1 MAAATSFPS
10 LAVPP
15 QDDNMEM
22 SSPQNRN
29 LDDDIDIDF
38 DDSNYDGGVQL
49 QDDEQMLTDGEQTRP
64 ATATD
69 DMMDDD
75 VQGEGF
81 HFEEQEAEMQD
92 TQDLGEQ
99 PTAPEEDEELIDYGD
114 DDYLIED
121 QEQSQIEDTAVEDV
135 TDEIEYGDEQQSDPA
150 VRDVEPE
157 LQAQQEQEQQA
168 VQASQETVDEEIVR
182 QPEEAGVA
190 VQESD
195 DVANAETLLE
205 VAPDV
210 AEEGVAV
217 THTDPAKEETAT
229 YPGNSTGTSE
239 QTFLAYS
246 EKEQTTAAQLENAE
260 TVEVPDE
267 GANAQPSTELLQNEG
282 EGVAEAPLALD
293 TSATATSTTYNREEN
308 PDTPTDTGLHPM
320 TLYYNGSSM
329 PLFKSKKL
337 QDGLLKDDNL
347 ANLSLAE
354 LMRNCRQRLALKLGI
369 AIPEEQELTL
379 AFDHLGLLLS
389 ENSRAA
395 YQHSLSDVLEVYL
408 QLHQNDGTVDSPA
421 LSMTLSHQQFTSQLA
436 VLQQAAASGKGMSAF
451 VQPQYEEYNE
461 QHDEYDT
468 HEHEEHEGEE
478 YYQEEQAY
486 YEDQAPIEEYTEDR
500 HDEQPSEL
508 PNGEQ
513 NPQGAPDSFEE
524 HEYAEEYQEDET
536 VPAEEYEYNE
546 EGQDGQNDDTQEAH
560 YNDSAAYYQ
569 EATDNYEQPEHG
581 VQPASY
587 AEQQHV
593 QLSAGYGVAHEAQEP
608 AASISAGT
616 EPSGVQIDE
625 SGRPSENAVEEVA
638 GKASSPAS
646 SQTAQGDPADGEYD
660 DWIDFDDDSDLTNG
674 STERADDT
682 QDDAAEQLAANAP
695 QQTVESDTAN
705 GEYDDWI
712 DFDDDSDLTS
722 GSLERTDDTQ
732 EIETGAAVAN
742 DQQQTV
748 DSEDFL
754 SGQDQ
759 AHINNDQHDNSA
771 QQVQVGNHDEQQTQG
786 EEEQDDISHDLTKRQ
801 EDDASFQHQPEDHD
815 EAAQG
820 DGQNQHGSGLAN
832 GDDHKHSKEHIQTA
846 QEKRLSNIDDD
857 IDFDE
862 ETTEQFEA
870 RKASEAG
877 LNASTSGS
885 PLGKRSREDD
895 EDDEIDF
902 DDDEPETKK
911 ARAG

>member
-1 MAAATSFPS
+1 MAATTSFPS

-75 VQGEGF
+75 LQGEGL

-121 QEQSQIEDTAVEDV
+121 QEQPQIEDTAVEDV
-135 TDEIEYGDEQQSDPA
+135 TDEIEYGDEQQGEPA
-150 VRDVEPE
+150 VHDVEPE
-157 LQAQQEQEQQA
+157 LQAQQEQHA
-168 VQASQETVDEEIVR
+168 VQATQETVDEEIVR
-182 QPEEAGVA
+182 QPDEAGVA
-190 VQESD
+190 VQEPD
-195 DVANAETLLE
+195 GVANSETVVE

-210 AEEGVAV
+210 AEQGVAA
-217 THTDPAKEETAT
+217 THAEPAKEETVT
-229 YPGNSTGTSE
+229 YPEQSTGTSE
-239 QTFLAYS
+239 QTFLADG
-246 EKEQTTAAQLENAE
+246 EKEQATAAQLENAE
-260 TVEVPDE
+260 NVEVPDE
-267 GANAQPSTELLQNEG
+267 EAYAQPSTELLQNEG
-282 EGVAEAPLALD
+282 ESVVEAPLALD

-369 AIPEEQELTL
+369 TIPEEQEMTL

-395 YQHSLSDVLEVYL
+395 YQHSLTDVLEVYL

-436 VLQQAAASGKGMSAF
+436 VLQEAAASGKGMSAF

-461 QHDEYDT
+461 QHEEYDS

-478 YYQEEQAY
+478 YYEEEQAY
-486 YEDQAPIEEYTEDR
+486 YEDQAPTEEYTEDR

-513 NPQGAPDSFEE
+513 NLQEGAPDSYEE
-524 HEYAEEYQEDET
+524 HEYADEYQEDET
-536 VPAEEYEYNE
+536 VPAENSEYNE

-560 YNDSAAYYQ
+560 YDDPAAYYQ
-569 EATDNYEQPEHG
+569 EATENYENSEHG
-581 VQPASY
+581 VQPASD

-593 QLSAGYGVAHEAQEP
+593 QPSADYGVAHEAQEP

-616 EPSGVQIDE
+616 EPSGIQMNE
-625 SGRPSENAVEEVA
+625 SGKPLENAVEEVA
-638 GKASSPAS
+638 GKAPSPAS
-646 SQTAQGDPADGEYD
+646 SQTAQGDTADGEYD

-674 STERADDT
+674 SIERADDIR
-682 QDDAAEQLAANAP
+682 DNAAEQTVADAQ
-695 QQTVESDTAN
+695 QQTVKSDTAN

-732 EIETGAAVAN
+732 ENETEAAVAN
-742 DQQQTV
+742 DQQQIF

-754 SGQDQ
+754 NGQDQ
-759 AHINNDQHDNSA
+759 AHANNDQHDSSV
-771 QQVQVGNHDEQQTQG
+771 QQVQLESQGEQQTHGQ
-786 EEEQDDISHDLTKRQ
+786 EEQDDFPHDLTEHQ
-801 EDDASFQHQPEDHD
+801 ENDASFQRRPEDHD

-820 DGQNQHGSGLAN
+820 DGQIQHGSDPAN
-832 GDDHKHSKEHIQTA
+832 GGDHEHTKEHIQTA

-895 EDDEIDF
+895 DDDEIDF
-902 DDDEPETKK
+902 DDEEPETKK

>member
-1 MAAATSFPS
+1 MAATTSFPS

-75 VQGEGF
+75 LQGEGF

-121 QEQSQIEDTAVEDV
+121 QEQPQIEDTAVEDV
-135 TDEIEYGDEQQSDPA
+135 TDEIEYGDEHQGEPA
-150 VRDVEPE
+150 VHDVEPE
-157 LQAQQEQEQQA
+157 LQAQQEQHA

-190 VQESD
+190 VQEPD
-195 DVANAETLLE
+195 GVANSETFVE

-210 AEEGVAV
+210 AEQGVAA
-217 THTDPAKEETAT
+217 THAEPAKEETVT
-229 YPGNSTGTSE
+229 YPEQSTGTSE
-239 QTFLAYS
+239 QAFLADG
-246 EKEQTTAAQLENAE
+246 EKEQATAAQLENAE
-260 TVEVPDE
+260 NVEVPDE
-267 GANAQPSTELLQNEG
+267 EAYAQPSTELLQNEG
-282 EGVAEAPLALD
+282 EGVVEAPLALD

-320 TLYYNGSSM
+320 TLYYSGSSM

-369 AIPEEQELTL
+369 TIPEEQEMTL

-395 YQHSLSDVLEVYL
+395 YQHSLTDVLEVYL

-461 QHDEYDT
+461 QHEEYDN

-486 YEDQAPIEEYTEDR
+486 YEDQAPTEEYTEER
-500 HDEQPSEL
+500 ADEQPSEL
-508 PNGEQ
+508 SNGEQ
-513 NPQGAPDSFEE
+513 NLHEGAPDSYEE
-524 HEYAEEYQEDET
+524 HEYADEYQEDET

-546 EGQDGQNDDTQEAH
+546 EGQDSQNDDTQEAH
-560 YNDSAAYYQ
+560 YDDPAAYYQ
-569 EATDNYEQPEHG
+569 EATETYEHSEHG
-581 VQPASY
+581 VQPASD

-593 QLSAGYGVAHEAQEP
+593 QPSADHGVAHEAQEP
-608 AASISAGT
+608 AASISEGT
-616 EPSGVQIDE
+616 ESSGVQINE
-625 SGRPSENAVEEVA
+625 SGKPLENAVEEVA
-638 GKASSPAS
+638 GKAPSPAS
-646 SQTAQGDPADGEYD
+646 SQTAQGDTADGEYD

-674 STERADDT
+674 SIERADDT
-682 QDDAAEQLAANAP
+682 QDNAAEQTVADAQ
-695 QQTVESDTAN
+695 QQTVKSNTAN

-722 GSLERTDDTQ
+722 GSPERTDDTQ
-732 EIETGAAVAN
+732 ESETEAAVAN
-742 DQQQTV
+742 DQQQIF

-754 SGQDQ
+754 NGQDQ
-759 AHINNDQHDNSA
+759 AHANNDQHDSSV
-771 QQVQVGNHDEQQTQG
+771 QQVQLESQDEQQTQG
-786 EEEQDDISHDLTKRQ
+786 QEKQDDFSHGLTEHQ
-801 EDDASFQHQPEDHD
+801 ENDASFQRQSEDHD

-820 DGQNQHGSGLAN
+820 DGQIQHGSDPAN
-832 GDDHKHSKEHIQTA
+832 GGDHEHTKEHIQTA

-895 EDDEIDF
+895 DDDEIDF
-902 DDDEPETKK
+902 DDEEPETKK

>member
-1 MAAATSFPS
+1 MAATTSFPS

-99 PTAPEEDEELIDYGD
+99 PTGPEEDEELIDYGD

-121 QEQSQIEDTAVEDV
+121 QEQPQIEDTAVEDI
-135 TDEIEYGDEQQSDPA
+135 TDEIEYGDEQQGEPA
-150 VRDVEPE
+150 VHDVEPE
-157 LQAQQEQEQQA
+157 LQAQQEQHA

-182 QPEEAGVA
+182 QPDEAGVA
-190 VQESD
+190 VQEPD
-195 DVANAETLLE
+195 GVANSETAVE

-210 AEEGVAV
+210 AEQGVAA
-217 THTDPAKEETAT
+217 THAEPAKEETVT
-229 YPGNSTGTSE
+229 YPEQSTGTSE
-239 QTFLAYS
+239 QALLADG
-246 EKEQTTAAQLENAE
+246 EKEQATAAQLEDAE
-260 TVEVPDE
+260 NVEVPDE
-267 GANAQPSTELLQNEG
+267 EAYAQPSTELRQNEG
-282 EGVAEAPLALD
+282 EGVLEAPLALD

-369 AIPEEQELTL
+369 TIPEEQEMTL

-395 YQHSLSDVLEVYL
+395 YQHSLTDVLEVYL
-408 QLHQNDGTVDSPA
+408 QLHQNDGTIDSPA

-461 QHDEYDT
+461 QHEEYDS

-486 YEDQAPIEEYTEDR
+486 YEDQAPTEEYTEDR

-513 NPQGAPDSFEE
+513 NLQEGAPDSYEE
-524 HEYAEEYQEDET
+524 HEYADEYQEDET
-536 VPAEEYEYNE
+536 VPAEDFEYNE

-560 YNDSAAYYQ
+560 YDDPAAYYQ
-569 EATDNYEQPEHG
+569 EATENYEHSAHG
-581 VQPASY
+581 VQPASD

-593 QLSAGYGVAHEAQEP
+593 QPGADYGVAHEAQEP

-616 EPSGVQIDE
+616 EPSGVQINE
-625 SGRPSENAVEEVA
+625 SGKPLENAVEEVA
-638 GKASSPAS
+638 GKAPSPAS
-646 SQTAQGDPADGEYD
+646 SQTAQGDTADGEYD

-674 STERADDT
+674 SIERADDT
-682 QDDAAEQLAANAP
+682 QDNAAEQTVADAQ
-695 QQTVESDTAN
+695 QQTVKSDTAN

-732 EIETGAAVAN
+732 ENETEAAVAN
-742 DQQQTV
+742 DQQQIF

-754 SGQDQ
+754 NGQDQ
-759 AHINNDQHDNSA
+759 AHANNDQHDSSV
-771 QQVQVGNHDEQQTQG
+771 QQVQLESQDEQQTQDQ
-786 EEEQDDISHDLTKRQ
+786 EEQYDFPHDLTDNQ
-801 EDDASFQHQPEDHD
+801 ENDASFQRQPEDHD
-815 EAAQG
+815 EAAQD
-820 DGQNQHGSGLAN
+820 DGQIQHGSDPAN
-832 GDDHKHSKEHIQTA
+832 GGDHEHTNEHIQTA

-895 EDDEIDF
+895 DDDEIDF
-902 DDDEPETKK
+902 DDEEPETKK

>member
-1 MAAATSFPS
+1 MAATTSFPS

-81 HFEEQEAEMQD
+81 HFDEQEAEMQD

-99 PTAPEEDEELIDYGD
+99 PTAQEEDEELIDYGD
-114 DDYLIED
+114 DDYFIED
-121 QEQSQIEDTAVEDV
+121 HQQPQIEDTAVEDV
-135 TDEIEYGDEQQSDPA
+135 NDEIEYGDEQQVEPT
-150 VRDVEPE
+150 VHNFEPE
-157 LQAQQEQEQQA
+157 LQAQQEQQA

-182 QPEEAGVA
+182 QPEETGVVVQEPVDVATAEALVEVVPGVA
-190 VQESD
+190 EQG
-195 DVANAETLLE
+195 N
-205 VAPDV
+205 
-210 AEEGVAV
+210 AV
-217 THTDPAKEETAT
+217 TQAEPATEETIA
-229 YPGNSTGTSE
+229 YPEKSYGTSE
-239 QTFLAYS
+239 QASFADG
-246 EKEQTTAAQLENAE
+246 EHEQTLAAQPENVDP
-260 TVEVPDE
+260 VEVPDE
-267 GANAQPSTELLQNEG
+267 EAYAQPSAEVRQNEG
-282 EGVAEAPLALD
+282 EGAAGDSLALD
-293 TSATATSTTYNREEN
+293 ATATATSTTYDREEN
-308 PDTPTDTGLHPM
+308 PGTPTDTGLHPM
-320 TLYYNGSSM
+320 TLYYNASSM
-329 PLFKSKKL
+329 PLFKSKKV

-369 AIPEEQELTL
+369 TIPDEQEMTL

-395 YQHSLSDVLEVYL
+395 YQHSLTDVLEVYL
-408 QLHQNDGTVDSPA
+408 QLHQNDGTVDIPA
-421 LSMTLSHQQFTSQLA
+421 LSMTLSHQQFSQLA

-451 VQPQYEEYNE
+451 VQPQYEEDDA
-461 QHDEYDT
+461 QHEEYDNQ
-468 HEHEEHEGEE
+468 HEQHEGEE
-478 YYQEEQAY
+478 YYQEDQAC
-486 YEDQAPIEEYTEDR
+486 YEEQAPIEEYTEDR

-513 NPQGAPDSFEE
+513 NLQEGAPDSHED
-524 HEYAEEYQEDET
+524 HEYAEEYHGDET

-546 EGQDGQNDDTQEAH
+546 KGQDGQNDDTQEH
-560 YNDSAAYYQ
+560 YDDPAAYYQ
-569 EATDNYEQPEHG
+569 EATEYYEQPEHG
-581 VQPASY
+581 VQPAPD
-587 AEQQHV
+587 AEQQDV
-593 QLSAGYGVAHEAQEP
+593 QPSADYGVAHEAQEP

-616 EPSGVQIDE
+616 EPSGVHTNE
-625 SGRPSENAVEEVA
+625 SGNSLEHAGEEVA
-638 GKASSPAS
+638 GRAASPAS
-646 SQTAQGDPADGEYD
+646 SQTVQRDTADGEYD

-674 STERADDT
+674 SIERADDE
-682 QDDAAEQLAANAP
+682 QENAAEHVVADAQ
-695 QQTVESDTAN
+695 QQTVERDTAD

-722 GSLERTDDTQ
+722 GSVERTDDTQ
-732 EIETGAAVAN
+732 ENENEATDAN
-742 DQQQTV
+742 DQQQIV

-754 SGQDQ
+754 DGQDQ
-759 AHINNDQHDNSA
+759 AHANNDQHDSSV
-771 QQVQVGNHDEQQTQG
+771 QHVQVENYDEQQTQDQ
-786 EEEQDDISHDLTKRQ
+786 EEQDDFPHDLTEQQ
-801 EDDASFQHQPEDHD
+801 ENDASLEHQPEDHD
-815 EAAQG
+815 EAAQEVG
-820 DGQNQHGSGLAN
+820 RVQSGSGLAN
-832 GDDHKHSKEHIQTA
+832 GGGHEHTKEHIQTA

-862 ETTEQFEA
+862 ETTEQHEA

-877 LNASTSGS
+877 LNASTSDS
-885 PLGKRSREDD
+885 PLGKRSRDD
-895 EDDEIDF
+895 YDDDEIDF

-911 ARAG
+911 TRSD

>member
-81 HFEEQEAEMQD
+81 HFEQEAEMQD
-92 TQDLGEQ
+92 TQDLGDQ
-99 PTAPEEDEELIDYGD
+99 PTAQEEDEELIDYGD
-114 DDYLIED
+114 DDYFIED
-121 QEQSQIEDTAVEDV
+121 QQQPQIEEDTAVEDV
-135 TDEIEYGDEQQSDPA
+135 TDEIEYGDEQQGEPIVHDL
-150 VRDVEPE
+150 EPE
-157 LQAQQEQEQQA
+157 LQARPEQQA

-190 VQESD
+190 VQEPV
-195 DVANAETLLE
+195 DVATAEVLVE
-205 VAPDV
+205 VMPGATEQVD
-210 AEEGVAV
+210 AV
-217 THTDPAKEETAT
+217 THAAPATEETVT
-229 YPGNSTGTSE
+229 YPEQSTGTSE
-239 QTFLAYS
+239 QASFADG
-246 EKEQTTAAQLENAE
+246 EKRQTVAAQPENAE
-260 TVEVPDE
+260 PAEVPDE
-267 GANAQPSTELLQNEG
+267 DAYAQPSAEIRQNEG
-282 EGVAEAPLALD
+282 EGAAEDPLAID
-293 TSATATSTTYNREEN
+293 TTATATSTTYDREEN
-308 PDTPTDTGLHPM
+308 PGTPTDTGLHPM

-369 AIPEEQELTL
+369 TIPEEQEMTL

-395 YQHSLSDVLEVYL
+395 YQHSLTDVLEVYL
-408 QLHQNDGTVDSPA
+408 QLHQNDGTDDSPA

-461 QHDEYDT
+461 QHEEYDNR
-468 HEHEEHEGEE
+468 ENEQHEGEE
-478 YYQEEQAY
+478 YYQEDQTY
-486 YEDQAPIEEYTEDR
+486 YEEQAPIEEYTEDR
-500 HDEQPSEL
+500 HDEQPSKL
-508 PNGEQ
+508 INGEQ
-513 NPQGAPDSFEE
+513 NLEQGATDSYEE
-524 HEYAEEYQEDET
+524 HQDAEEYQEDDT
-536 VPAEEYEYNE
+536 VPPEEYEYDE
-546 EGQDGQNDDTQEAH
+546 EGQDDQNDDTLEAH
-560 YNDSAAYYQ
+560 YDDHAAYYQ
-569 EATDNYEQPEHG
+569 EATENSEKPEHG
-581 VQPASY
+581 AQPVSE
-587 AEQQHV
+587 AEKQHV
-593 QLSAGYGVAHEAQEP
+593 QPSADSGVAHEAQEP
-608 AASISAGT
+608 AASISAGS
-616 EPSGVQIDE
+616 EPSGVQTNE
-625 SGRPSENAVEEVA
+625 SGKLPENAVEEVVGNVA
-638 GKASSPAS
+638 SPAS
-646 SQTAQGDPADGEYD
+646 SQTAQGNTADGEYN

-674 STERADDT
+674 SAERADDK
-682 QDDAAEQLAANAP
+682 QEKAAEHMVADAH
-695 QQTVESDTAN
+695 QQIVESDTAN

-732 EIETGAAVAN
+732 ENGTEAAVAN
-742 DQQQTV
+742 DQQHLGE
-748 DSEDFL
+748 SEDFL
-754 SGQDQ
+754 NGQDQ
-759 AHINNDQHDNSA
+759 ARAENNPHDSSVQQA
-771 QQVQVGNHDEQQTQG
+771 QVESHDEQQTHDQ
-786 EEEQDDISHDLTKRQ
+786 EERDGFPHDLTEHQ
-801 EDDASFQHQPEDHD
+801 ENDASLEYQPEDHD
-815 EAAQG
+815 EAARG
-820 DGQNQHGSGLAN
+820 DGQTQHGPDPAN
-832 GDDHKHSKEHIQTA
+832 GSDHEHNKEHIQTA
-846 QEKRLSNIDDD
+846 QEKRISNIDED

-885 PLGKRSREDD
+885 PLGKRSRQDD
-895 EDDEIDF
+895 DDDEIDF

-911 ARAG
+911 ARAD

>member
-1 MAAATSFPS
+1 MAATTSFSS

-22 SSPQNRN
+22 SSPQNRD

-49 QDDEQMLTDGEQTRP
+49 QDDEQMLTDGEPTRP

-99 PTAPEEDEELIDYGD
+99 PTAQEEDEELIDYGD
-114 DDYLIED
+114 DDYFIED
-121 QEQSQIEDTAVEDV
+121 HQQPQIEDTAVEDV
-135 TDEIEYGDEQQSDPA
+135 TDEIEYGDEQQGEPTVHDF
-150 VRDVEPE
+150 EPE
-157 LQAQQEQEQQA
+157 LQAHQEQQA
-168 VQASQETVDEEIVR
+168 VHASQETVDEEIVR
-182 QPEEAGVA
+182 QPEEADVA
-190 VQESD
+190 VQEPV
-195 DVANAETLLE
+195 DVATAEALVE
-205 VAPDV
+205 VVPSAAEQGESVTQAEPA
-210 AEEGVAV
+210 AEEIA
-217 THTDPAKEETAT
+217 A
-229 YPGNSTGTSE
+229 YPEQSTGTSE
-239 QTFLAYS
+239 QASFADG
-246 EKEQTTAAQLENAE
+246 EKEQTLAAQPENVE
-260 TVEVPDE
+260 PVEVPDE
-267 GANAQPSTELLQNEG
+267 DAYAQPSAEVRQNEG
-282 EGVAEAPLALD
+282 EHISEKPLALD
-293 TSATATSTTYNREEN
+293 TTATATSNTYDCEDN
-308 PDTPTDTGLHPM
+308 PGTPTDTGLHPM

-369 AIPEEQELTL
+369 TIPEEQEMTL

-395 YQHSLSDVLEVYL
+395 YQHSLTDVLEVYL
-408 QLHQNDGTVDSPA
+408 QLHQNDGTDDSPA

-436 VLQQAAASGKGMSAF
+436 VLQQAAANGKGMSAF

-461 QHDEYDT
+461 QHEEYDN
-468 HEHEEHEGEE
+468 HEHEQHEGEE
-478 YYQEEQAY
+478 YYQEDQAY
-486 YEDQAPIEEYTEDR
+486 YEEQAPIGEYTEDR

-513 NPQGAPDSFEE
+513 NFEEGAPDSYEE

-546 EGQDGQNDDTQEAH
+546 EGQDSQNDGTQETH
-560 YNDSAAYYQ
+560 YDEPAVYYQ
-569 EATDNYEQPEHG
+569 EATENYEQPEHV
-581 VQPASY
+581 VQSASDT
-587 AEQQHV
+587 EQQHV
-593 QLSAGYGVAHEAQEP
+593 QPSADYGVAPEAQQC
-608 AASISAGT
+608 ASSTSAVV
-616 EPSGVQIDE
+616 EPSGVLHNESDE
-625 SGRPSENAVEEVA
+625 PSENATQEVA
-638 GKASSPAS
+638 KNEPSSASLQPV
-646 SQTAQGDPADGEYD
+646 QGYTADGEYD

-674 STERADDT
+674 SLERADDKEDET
-682 QDDAAEQLAANAP
+682 AEHFVADD
-695 QQTVESDTAN
+695 QQQAVKGDTAD

-732 EIETGAAVAN
+732 ENQPKATVAN
-742 DQQQTV
+742 AQQQVV

-754 SGQDQ
+754 NDQDQ
-759 AHINNDQHDNSA
+759 AHANNDQHDSSG
-771 QQVQVGNHDEQQTQG
+771 QQVQAESQDEQQSQG
-786 EEEQDDISHDLTKRQ
+786 QEERNGSPHDSTEHQ
-801 EDDASFQHQPEDHD
+801 ENDASLDYQLEDHD
-815 EAAQG
+815 APAQDFG
-820 DGQNQHGSGLAN
+820 KVQSGSGLAN
-832 GDDHKHSKEHIQTA
+832 GDDHGHADEHIQTA

-862 ETTEQFEA
+862 ETTEQHEA

-877 LNASTSGS
+877 LNASTTDS
-885 PLGKRSREDD
+885 PLGKRSRDD
-895 EDDEIDF
+895 YDDDEIDF

-911 ARAG
+911 TRSD

>member
-1 MAAATSFPS
+1 MAATTSFPS

-75 VQGEGF
+75 LQGEGF

-121 QEQSQIEDTAVEDV
+121 QEQPQIEDTAVEDV
-135 TDEIEYGDEQQSDPA
+135 TDEIEYGDEQQGEPA
-150 VRDVEPE
+150 VHDVEPE
-157 LQAQQEQEQQA
+157 LQAQQEQHA

-182 QPEEAGVA
+182 QPDEAGVA
-190 VQESD
+190 VQEPD
-195 DVANAETLLE
+195 GVANSETVVE
-205 VAPDV
+205 VTPDV
-210 AEEGVAV
+210 AEQGVAS
-217 THTDPAKEETAT
+217 THAEPAKEETVT
-229 YPGNSTGTSE
+229 YPEQSTGTSE
-239 QTFLAYS
+239 QAFLADG
-246 EKEQTTAAQLENAE
+246 EKEQATAAQLENAE
-260 TVEVPDE
+260 NVEVPDE
-267 GANAQPSTELLQNEG
+267 EAYAQPSTELLQNEG
-282 EGVAEAPLALD
+282 KGVVEAPLALD

-369 AIPEEQELTL
+369 TIPEEQEMTL

-395 YQHSLSDVLEVYL
+395 YQHSLTDVLEVYL

-436 VLQQAAASGKGMSAF
+436 LLQQAAASGKGMSAF

-461 QHDEYDT
+461 QHEEYDS

-486 YEDQAPIEEYTEDR
+486 YEDQAPTEEYTEDR

-513 NPQGAPDSFEE
+513 NLQEGAPDSYEE
-524 HEYAEEYQEDET
+524 HEYADEYQEDET
-536 VPAEEYEYNE
+536 VPVEEYEYNE

-560 YNDSAAYYQ
+560 YDYPAAYYQ
-569 EATDNYEQPEHG
+569 EAIENYEHSEHG
-581 VQPASY
+581 VQPASD

-593 QLSAGYGVAHEAQEP
+593 QPGADYGIAHEAQEP
-608 AASISAGT
+608 AASISAST
-616 EPSGVQIDE
+616 EPSGVQINE
-625 SGRPSENAVEEVA
+625 SGKPLENAVEEVA
-638 GKASSPAS
+638 GKAPSPAS
-646 SQTAQGDPADGEYD
+646 SQTAQGDTADGEYD
-660 DWIDFDDDSDLTNG
+660 DWIDFDDDSDLTSG
-674 STERADDT
+674 SIERADET
-682 QDDAAEQLAANAP
+682 QDNAAEQTVADAQ
-695 QQTVESDTAN
+695 QQTVKSDTAN

-732 EIETGAAVAN
+732 ENETEAAVAN
-742 DQQQTV
+742 NQQQIF

-754 SGQDQ
+754 NGQDQ
-759 AHINNDQHDNSA
+759 AHANNDQHESSV
-771 QQVQVGNHDEQQTQG
+771 QQVQLESQDEQQIQDQ
-786 EEEQDDISHDLTKRQ
+786 EEQDDFPHDLTEHQ
-801 EDDASFQHQPEDHD
+801 ENDASFQRQPEDHD

-820 DGQNQHGSGLAN
+820 DGQIQHGSDSAN
-832 GDDHKHSKEHIQTA
+832 GGDHEHTKEHIETA

-895 EDDEIDF
+895 DDDEIDF
-902 DDDEPETKK
+902 DDEEPETKK